1 MLKELLMVLEET
13 EEDINCTQP
22 PENTSLHKLMDAEQI
37 VFTEEDAQEFI
48 QEFQQTWP
56 EVTGLS
62 TNGIM
67 ILKDG
72 LSGGAVELEYRLL
85 RGFVAEGVHAI
96 ESFEAD
102 GDRVSLVNGLVS
114 TVQRV
119 LGPPSSRISITSI
132 PAAHEATLLLAI
144 RDKLK
149 EISAAAKA
157 FDSKLKGAF
166 GDVPTSRTDK

>member
-22 PENTSLHKLMDAEQI
+22 PENTSPHKLMDAEQI

-119 LGPPSSRISITSI
+119 LGPPSSRISMTSI